1 MFNFWSH
8 HVDNLTSEIW
18 GEDKI
23 VTVANVG
30 IKVNRPRRTEDIL
43 INFSEYVPQAMGI
56 LYPLQ
61 QSTFFI

>member
-1 MFNFWSH
+1 MFKMA
-8 HVDNLTSEIW
+8 T
-18 GEDKI
+18 